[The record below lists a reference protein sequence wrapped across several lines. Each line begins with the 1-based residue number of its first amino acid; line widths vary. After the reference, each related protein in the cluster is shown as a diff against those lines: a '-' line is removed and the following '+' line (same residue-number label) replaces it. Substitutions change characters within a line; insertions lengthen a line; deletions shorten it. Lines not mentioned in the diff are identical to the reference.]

1 MNSPIMLACE
11 DLGER
16 LGCVMTLHP
25 DTVVRDPNGLYP
37 PTVQPAPKPLPVH
50 RFLFQFLR
58 NPLRSLP
65 QAAYEEPI
73 VMLRRKSGDV
83 AWVMDPALTEEI
95 LLDRGGHF
103 EKAPIEKRVFERSL
117 GDGVLTSEGPLWRWQ
132 RRTIAPVFRA
142 ADIASY
148 VPIMAA
154 AAEEKVARWRLD
166 GPRQR
171 DVDTD
176 MAEVTFV
183 IIARTMLAGGIPAET
198 TAIRQAT
205 EHYLSS
211 VPWEIAYGL
220 MRLPEWLPHPGTWRM
235 NRTAR
240 IMRQAVHAIIDRRR
254 NADASP
260 ADLLG
265 RLHAA
270 RDPESGQPLSDDRL
284 VNNLLT
290 LLEAGHETTAKTLT
304 WTLYLLARAPEW
316 QETVRREVLDVA
328 GINIIQAMHLPK
340 LVQTQMVLKEAM
352 RLYPPASIMARICRR
367 PTKLGEIAITTG
379 TMMVIPIYA
388 IHRHPRL
395 WHDPDRFDPLRF
407 ADGRDEVFPRMKYM
421 PFGAGART
429 CIGAAFAMTEAAALL
444 ATFVRAARMTCD
456 ATLAPE
462 PISRV
467 TLRPRG
473 GMPLHIAPYM
483 ARY

>member
-1 MNSPIMLACE
+1 
-11 DLGER
+11 
-16 LGCVMTLHP
+16 MTLHP
-25 DTVVRDPNGLYP
+25 DTVVRNSHALYP
-37 PTVQPAPKPLPVH
+37 PTVKAAAKPLPVH
-50 RFLFQFLR
+50 RFLFQFLK

-73 VMLRRKSGDV
+73 VILRRKSGDV
-83 AWVMDPALTEEI
+83 AWVMDPALTDEI

-142 ADIASY
+142 TDIASY
-148 VPIMAA
+148 VPVMAA
-154 AAEEKVARWRLD
+154 AAEEHAARWRLD
-166 GPRQR
+166 GPGWRAI
-171 DVDTD
+171 DAD
-176 MAEVTFV
+176 MAEVTFA

-198 TAIRQAT
+198 AAIRQAT

-211 VPWEIAYGL
+211 VPWEIAYAL

-235 NRTAR
+235 NRSAR

-254 NADASP
+254 NSGEHAGAP
-260 ADLLG
+260 DLLG
-265 RLHAA
+265 HLQAA
-270 RDPESGQPLSDDRL
+270 RDPESGHPLSNDQL

-290 LLEAGHETTAKTLT
+290 LLEAGHETTAKALT
-304 WTLYLLARAPEW
+304 WTLYLLALAPEW

-328 GINIIQAMHLPK
+328 GQDIIQPVHLPK
-340 LVQTQMVLKEAM
+340 LEQTQMVLKEAM
-352 RLYPPASIMARICRR
+352 RLYPPAPVMARICRR
-367 PTKLGEIAITTG
+367 RTKLGEIAIAPG
-379 TMMVIPIYA
+379 TMIIIPIYA
-388 IHRHPRL
+388 IHRHRAL

-407 ADGRDEVFPRMKYM
+407 AGGRDEVFPRTKYM

-429 CIGAAFAMTEAAALL
+429 CIGAAFAMTEAAVLL
-444 ATFVRAARMTCD
+444 ATFVRAARVTCD
-456 ATLAPE
+456 ASLAPE

-473 GMPLHIAPYM
+473 GMPLHIAPCLAAY
-483 ARY
+483 